1 MSSITELPK
10 VPLEIHLEKLE
21 GFIIA
26 FHNKFKYVFDFKSDI
41 NKLHNHYTTLKSH
54 IVKLSEL
61 EAAYRYDEIVYPNL
75 LQLKDILHSLC
86 TTARWLYSMNIP
98 SAKTYF
104 LSYEEAKKKHLT
116 IRPVA
121 KIIKENILDERAI
134 DYINYIVWD
143 YLPKVL
149 KDIANTSFVFESI
162 YNNISI
168 IMQQV
173 DNFNTI
179 YQCNVSN
186 IKYELRNTHYDKFDS
201 RKNQLLSKL
210 RDVLNDLEE
219 FYPFLFGLLSKSK
232 YSINEN
238 CMMEIECWLE
248 CLYSYTCKDIE
259 TALQITRELKGDYYG
274 N

>member
-10 VPLEIHLEKLE
+10 DPLEIHLEKLE

-41 NKLHNHYTTLKSH
+41 NKLHNHYTILKSH

-75 LQLKDILHSLC
+75 LQLKNILHSLC

-121 KIIKENILDERAI
+121 KIIKENILDEHVI
-134 DYINYIVWD
+134 DYINYIVWG

-149 KDIANTSFVFESI
+149 KDIAKISFIFESI

-168 IMQQV
+168 ITQQI
-173 DNFNTI
+173 DDFNII
-179 YQCNVSN
+179 YQRNVSN
-186 IKYELRNTHYDKFDS
+186 IKYELRNTHCNKFDS
-201 RKNQLLSKL
+201 RKNQLLYNL
-210 RDVLNDLEE
+210 RDVLNDLED
-219 FYPFLFGLLSKSK
+219 FYPFLFGLLTKSK
-232 YSINEN
+232 FSINEN
-238 CMMEIECWLE
+238 CMMEIAGILDT
-248 CLYSYTCKDIE
+248 LYTYTCKDIK
-259 TALQITRELKGDYYG
+259 TALQITRKLKGDYYG
-274 N
+274 K